1 MNSTPP
7 ASRGWIDRFA
17 ILRQAW
23 PWLAAL
29 LFGAAACKWISLAT
43 TAPHGPGSLVRFTL
57 VTVVLCSGPG
67 LFALRRFP
75 DLDASRLGQGLW
87 VVLISLGGNILAV
100 WLLYTLG
107 LYTPAATWAVVTGSA
122 VLGVL
127 GARALRPAA
136 AARAFHDWWI
146 SQPVLDRVVFAVL
159 ALDLALVCL
168 QTAGTHFWAWDS
180 IVSWDKW
187 GCDMAERTGLGR
199 YVMGGYPQ
207 MLPALYSV
215 TYKLAGTWLQGL
227 PDEQLLLHGLNAA
240 FAVLL
245 LAGLIRLCA
254 VLRVR
259 GSLAAV
265 VLVGNQHL
273 RGWFDLGYAD
283 IPATAVAIGSLAL
296 LLGRAQTV
304 AEMNGRSRRAAG
316 WLLALP
322 VFLMGFSKAQ
332 GLLYAL
338 LGFGAALWLV
348 PAGSRRSL
356 AAALGPGL
364 AAGFVLV
371 APFYAHQLY
380 YSRHSDRADPD
391 PRCHTMIV
399 EAAKPKLIDV
409 SWARALEQGEDLAKA
424 YRQMPALNRI
434 DGSLYGAV
442 FWSAVLAAA
451 FIRRLRVVAVMAA
464 AGYLLW
470 FFTVSYD
477 WRNAFVPLA
486 LFAVMIAGTVTAL
499 ADRWRKP
506 AWAGSVLM
514 ALAVLFFG
522 TGWAW
527 TVAKSGS
534 GWRQAVFAPPMWRTE
549 LEGRFQVASPGFRV
563 VRVFLQES
571 PLGRR
576 ANRIYCANILY
587 RYLGD
592 KGVYTL
598 KGNSFTDV
606 RPGDLLLHSDGEP
619 FPQDFVP
626 VAKMQSLVYDTLAM
640 VAPGGE
646 PVDVDI
652 RPGAGMRVTGDSA
665 EGFTL
670 AGTGMA
676 ELFLNLPFNLAGQ
689 SVVLFRIDYEPAD
702 ADIGFSL
709 SPEWEEMSVLGTR
722 LLFHTH
728 QGQARG
734 LVWLDKLHVG
744 QALTAPRPIRLEK
757 QTAEDV
763 RIRRVLVES
772 VPPAGLAA
780 LLDGG

>member
-23 PWLAAL
+23 PWLAGL
-29 LFGAAACKWISLAT
+29 LLIAGSWKWISLAA
-43 TAPHGPGSLVRFTL
+43 TAPHGMGSLVRFTL
-57 VTVVLCSGPG
+57 VTAVLFSGPG

-75 DLDASRLGQGLW
+75 DLDASRLGRGLW

-100 WLLYTLG
+100 WLLYMLG
-107 LYTPAATWAVVTGSA
+107 LYTPAATWAVVAGSA

-127 GARALRPAA
+127 GVHALRPSA

-146 SQPVLDRVVFAVL
+146 SQPVLDRAVFAVL
-159 ALDLALVCL
+159 ALDLTLVCL

-215 TYKLAGTWLQGL
+215 YYKLAGSWLQGL

-265 VLVGNQHL
+265 VLFGNQHL
-273 RGWFDLGYAD
+273 RGWLDLGYAD
-283 IPATAVAIGSLAL
+283 IPATAVAIGGLAL
-296 LLGRAQTV
+296 LLGRAQAV
-304 AEMNGRSRRAAG
+304 AETTGCSRRAAG

-332 GLLYAL
+332 GVLYAL

-348 PAGSRRSL
+348 PAGSRRSM

-371 APFYAHQLY
+371 APFYAHQLF
-380 YSRHSDRADPD
+380 YSRHSDQADPD

-399 EAAKPKLIDV
+399 EAAKPKLIEV
-409 SWARALEQGEDLAKA
+409 SRVRALAQGEDLAEA

-442 FWSAVLAAA
+442 FWGGVLAAA
-451 FIRRLRVVAVMAA
+451 FIRRLRPIAAMAA

-486 LFAVMIAGTVTAL
+486 LFAVMIAGGVTAL

-506 AWAGSVLM
+506 AWAGGVLM

-522 TGWAW
+522 TGWLW
-527 TVAKSGS
+527 TVATALPA
-534 GWRQAVFAPPMWRTE
+534 WRPVVSAPPMWRTE
-549 LEGRFQVASPGFRV
+549 LEGRFRIASPGFRV
-563 VRVFLQES
+563 VRVFLQQS

-576 ANRIYCANILY
+576 AHRIYCANILY
-587 RYLGD
+587 RYLGE

-598 KGNSFTDV
+598 KGNSFSDV

-619 FPQDFVP
+619 FPKDFVP

-640 VAPGGE
+640 AAPGGE
-646 PVDVDI
+646 PVDFKF
-652 RPGAGMRVTGDSA
+652 RSGAGVTVTGDA
-665 EGFTL
+665 AGGFTL
-670 AGTGMA
+670 TGSGAA

-689 SVVLFRIDYEPAD
+689 AVVLFQIDYEPAD
-702 ADIGFSL
+702 AAIEVSL
-709 SPEWEEMSVLGTR
+709 SPDWDAASVLSTR
-722 LLFHTH
+722 MLFHTG

-734 LVWLDKLHVG
+734 LVWLDKLPAG
-744 QALTAPRPIRLEK
+744 QSLPAPWPIRLEK
-757 QTAEDV
+757 NTAGSV

-772 VPPAGLAA
+772 VPPAGSAA
-780 LLDGG
+780 PSDGG